1 MGERAIISLRRKY
14 TKFQSAMNKKK
25 WSSRIL
31 LRYWLLQLPALALL
45 VLILMFAQRW
55 VDLPAWIFW
64 GSLAVWV
71 VKDAV
76 LYPFVWR
83 AYDWERSEGSNSM
96 VGAKGIAKERLAPS
110 GYVQVRGELWKAEL
124 AEGYPSVQE
133 KDPVLVREIRG
144 LTLIVEPGLEKSE
157 KR

>member
-1 MGERAIISLRRKY
+1 
-14 TKFQSAMNKKK
+14 MNKKK

-45 VLILMFAQRW
+45 VLILVYAQRW
-55 VDLPAWIFW
+55 VDLPAWLFW
-64 GSLAVWV
+64 GSLAIWV

-83 AYDWERSEGSNSM
+83 AYDWDRSKDSNSM
-96 VGAKGIAKERLAPS
+96 VGVKGIAKELLAPS

-124 AEGYPSVQE
+124 AEGVQSVE
-133 KDPVLVREIRG
+133 EGEPVLVQEVRG
-144 LTLIVEPGLEKSE
+144 LTLIVKPGVERSKI
-157 KR
+157 

>member
-1 MGERAIISLRRKY
+1 
-14 TKFQSAMNKKK
+14 MNNKK

-31 LRYWLLQLPALALL
+31 LKYWLLQLPALALL
-45 VLILMFAQRW
+45 VLILIFAQRW

-64 GSLAVWV
+64 GSLTIWV

-83 AYDWERSEGSNSM
+83 AYDWDRSKDSNSM

-124 AEGYPSVQE
+124 AEGVQPVE
-133 KDPVLVREIRG
+133 EGKPVLVQEIRG
-144 LTLIVEPGLEKSE
+144 LTLIVEPGVEKSE